1 MNRRR
6 RILATI
12 PGLAASAALA
22 ASLLL
27 AVPAAAETPEEK
39 GLRIAREAADYDSGF
54 GDYVVEGEMILRNR
68 QGQESVRVFENR
80 VLEQTGDGDKS
91 LIVFRRPRDIR
102 GTALL
107 TFTHK
112 TGNDDQWLYLPALKR
127 VKRISSSNRSG
138 AFVGS
143 EFAYEDLT
151 SQEVEKYTYKWLRE
165 EPCPGE
171 ESLVCNVAE
180 RYPVDR
186 RSGYTRQIVWLEKET
201 YRPMRV
207 DYFDRRDAPLK
218 TLTFSGYRAYLDRYW
233 RADRMVMVNHQNG
246 KSTEMIWRN
255 YRFRTGLTDRDFNR
269 NSLKRVR

>member
-1 MNRRR
+1 MTGRRV
-6 RILATI
+6 LL
-12 PGLAASAALA
+12 GLAALA
-22 ASLLL
+22 VLL
-27 AVPAAAETPEEK
+27 APSGAGAETPQEK
-39 GLRIAREAADYDSGF
+39 GLRIAREAADYDAGF
-54 GDYVVEGEMILRNR
+54 GDYVVEGTMILRNR

-80 VLEQTGDGDKS
+80 VLELTDDGDKS
-91 LIVFRRPRDIR
+91 LIVFRRPRDIK

-112 TGNDDQWLYLPALKR
+112 IGNDDQWLFLPAIKR

-165 EPCPGE
+165 EPCPGD
-171 ESLVCNVAE
+171 ESLTCNVAE

-186 RSGYTRQIVWLEKET
+186 RSGYTREVVWLEKET
-201 YRPMRV
+201 YRPIRV

-218 TLTFSGYRAYLDRYW
+218 TLTFSGYKAYLGRHW
-233 RADRMVMVNHQNG
+233 RADRMLMVNHQNG
-246 KSTEMIWRN
+246 KSTEMVWRN
-255 YRFRTGLTDRDFNR
+255 YRFGTGLTDRDFNR
-269 NSLKRVR
+269 NSLKRAR